1 MANINKHHSNEWRRT
16 FGNIGSGL
24 LKDLGTATRMSLSD
38 MAPGTFGAISS
49 SAQVMRD
56 ARESVS
62 QMRTQVTQQGRAL
75 KRTLTGRDAARTIND
90 AFNDIREGT
99 FDMGKI
105 TGEAYDTM
113 DYFDSQIDQY
123 DMDMAN
129 SDDPDMLA
137 MTESKKNTALI
148 GRAITQ
154 GNAATIEGL
163 DRMTTTLANVQM
175 KATDAQTKQ
184 LQQIMLTSAGQT
196 NAKLLGISSKI
207 DAVNSNLMAIMDFHR
222 KNTAILNKSTME
234 YQKSTTMMLGQI
246 GQGMAEIRD
255 FLQFQR
261 DLIEKQ
267 NQPQHS
273 ARKRSQLFDF
283 SSGFNASDYVDM
295 VKKNFKTSSVGLN
308 AGMYSMMLPMMMMGG
323 ESPIAMAMS
332 MVLPNLIP
340 SNMRKS
346 IGRFDKSISH
356 GIDNALRGL
365 GRWRNSS
372 NDFKKMIGEIFG
384 IREESLFK
392 GIDTSN
398 FKKDSMGWNG
408 IAQKTLVE
416 VIPGYLA
423 RIESA
428 LTKQDERFFDME
440 KGKFRTRRSLEREYK
455 ETHRNALQW
464 SANDL
469 TDQVKRMVGGDTANR
484 ERIMDAVSALYMR
497 ALRDPEHVDMRAT
510 LRQIEQ
516 VMKRSNRYGTSGGF
530 TNKEIHDV
538 QRAFK
543 DAIGSAKNDI
553 RDVQDMFDA
562 AGAYRNLFNE
572 EGRDTDHLHN
582 FGNVFAERR
591 EFVRNNTSWEA
602 MTSFEKEKYKKEHDK
617 WLEAERKR
625 SSSGDNSEYNWFY
638 FQNEV
643 DKEVNKYFKK
653 LGLDK
658 LAAKA
663 NRATNAVSGKIDSA
677 SDWIYSRSLGSA
689 DSADISFVD
698 DLFKKSGDKALF
710 TNISDATTAGI
721 ARGLRASGGNK
732 EIVSRLDKIVYGVQS
747 MTNIMRNGFFG
758 SSKGNRRRG
767 RHNVRSNTRRQ
778 QSRVNQTI
786 HSTTNNLNDVV
797 NMPTSQIEHDAR
809 ETNAMVSTALVPRGN
824 ATMIHESDED
834 DEAGPNNALMERMED
849 NENSLKALVVSLNN
863 NFLKPVIGGIFGKDG
878 FFRRIFTNDTVK
890 KFIKSLFDE
899 DEGVFG
905 SVTSWAKERKA
916 GLRHLID
923 GKGFTRRDGT
933 EVASNRAGSLFG
945 KISSGYHFVR
955 SNTMKYLFGDDYANN
970 ETYQKYLSWTAG
982 KSGDNIAGFNID
994 DDNAGPGAIGAAVND
1009 ITDELAEKGSKIVE
1023 ATVGGDDA
1031 PKKIESSYKKASQ
1044 SFMQKMKEFLPVGLA
1059 GAGIGAAVG
1068 FSTMLHGTGL
1078 LGGLFLPGGP
1088 VGGAVLGI
1096 AGSLLSRSEKFKDF
1110 LFGKEDDNGKRVGGI
1125 ITEKQREAF
1134 KKSLPLVVGSAT
1146 VGAITSIAK
1155 GAVGLGGNGLLFG
1168 TLLPGGPLG
1177 GAILGLGMGLLKN
1190 NDRFNEILWGKQ
1202 NKDGTRGKGIL
1213 TGANSMWKKV
1223 MESSGDFIKGGAGG
1237 ILAGLGTGFA
1247 LSKMG
1252 ILGGALAAGGPV
1264 MWGLTGLG
1272 IGIAS
1277 QTEKFKALLFG
1288 DKDEEGHRTGD
1299 GLLSK
1304 AANMLSINV
1313 FEPIRESLQYHAED
1327 FAYFL
1332 KKNISYPFREAF
1344 GPIADS
1350 LHTIKVDIK
1359 DAIRNAFNNIATTV
1373 SGAFKIAIK
1382 DLFGPITSGIGKLG
1396 KGAVS
1401 VATTGLKFTLLPVSG
1416 GLNLLK
1422 LMTGSIRNRARKDEK
1437 KTLLSFEGL
1446 RTMLGGAWDEAKARN
1461 AAIAE
1466 EGGFGGPLG
1475 GLNRLATFGLN
1486 LFGGFNTAWGAAKQ
1500 GYRDEMA
1507 AQGFNSLGW
1516 RSVDDERKALRKQRK
1531 KALKDRKQW
1540 NQIGAISRDLA
1551 AANGYANIKL
1561 SEAGIDDFK
1570 ARLRREHIDESIINA
1585 IETSDDINELVYH
1598 RGDFKNRLLKGE
1610 EKEQIPSQQAQF
1622 YNTMEEYMKPVY
1634 QYFTKQALEQSLAKK
1649 KKISVEDMSKM
1660 NARLRAV
1667 GLKWSDLGY
1676 NVTEKLDFG
1685 SLSDDQWDAVLNDLE
1700 WDRGAAG
1707 DKKTG
1712 AKKIFEDMLDKMSL
1726 MSDTQL
1732 AQLQADHPGEVSD
1745 NDISKVKR
1753 GDTGIVSDKL
1763 VKIKSKLARYAGIQE
1778 AAKER
1783 REREAAEEAEAGEG
1797 ATSFQDNK
1805 KKEAG
1810 IKDLKDISVGELA
1823 KNTMKKGFDLLGS
1836 LFSSG
1841 KFWAAIGIGAA
1852 LLPFVLKPV
1861 KAILSTLWNKLLY
1874 PHVIKPI
1881 GEHVKKFFTK
1891 TVPEWFG
1898 KVVDFIKEEGPG
1910 LLAKVLDGLELG
1922 LVTVGEYLTKA
1933 TMKIADWIIEKVK
1946 EFFTKE
1952 KQEYESLE
1960 TPEQKA
1966 SWVTKKAGEGGKKI
1980 LTLMDLI
1987 NNPVRFVAN
1996 LIARPIR
2003 EGLFNVVGEKLSP
2016 GLANFGRKASKVV
2029 SIVTNPI
2036 GAAQNAMFN
2045 KAIQVGN
2052 SGLGQ
2057 GPGMMQSDPR
2067 WGNMPIG
2074 IFPNGQVSTMATG
2087 GCGPTALSMIAEGFG
2102 PGTSPIDVANYA
2114 MQNGMISGGG
2124 ATADLFTKGASDM
2137 GLQSHALNKG
2147 SLREAIGSG
2156 QPIIVSGKSA
2166 GNGPYTSAGHIVA
2179 IHGTDARGNAI
2190 VGDPMR
2196 GTRSVPIDQLTSGM
2210 THGWSYSNAGYG
2222 NGPVGYGTLGMV
2234 LNAARF
2240 AKYLVDKKSG
2250 SHGGGGGHFDGYSAP
2265 ASTSSNAAKPSTS
2278 SSAQVKSNLSKY
2290 IAGNNGDGSYS
2301 MSSDKYSGGIGA
2313 TTTSKS
2319 MRAYLAESPSE
2330 VGIDWTSIVN
2340 PDGSLKTN
2348 SSIAAQIQAGYA
2360 INYKENTYAFNI
2372 SRFYTSL
2379 KVADL
2384 KAMAEFHNIYKMTSA
2399 AQAPYIHGNNGDGS
2413 YQLSKGSNSGASI
2426 SYDQALT
2433 NRQNSE
2439 KASALTK
2446 NIKRMSLATNLIG
2459 ATRSLINGGPIGV
2472 ANFAANLGI
2481 KTLITKAGIKGLNYL
2496 TKKKRSGYGIGY
2508 GNTGW
2513 DNRGYSSSS
2522 GGIGSAGVKGGA
2534 ANARTHV
2541 RSTSPTSNIGNLQT
2555 VSRREALTTDLLTD
2569 TRIPLF
2575 AIMYNQFVTSGKF
2588 ADDHVISANEVDM
2601 YSGTDVNGNPVDANW
2616 LMGLGGTGWEGDW
2629 AYKYGFPFY
2638 HTTDDRWGDRSWR
2651 GANVAQRGSDLASL
2665 AMVAT
2670 AFSGNHIHP
2679 AYILDNWIKENP
2691 DWLDSSG
2698 GLNMETVFSNNGS
2711 GFNAMGA
2718 TQKDGKRLGVQRL
2731 ANSSSVL
2738 SALQANKPVV
2748 MTGRRNPNSIFSG
2761 GVGVTGSADDIATVV
2776 GRSSNGAHIAIL
2788 NPHSTLEQN
2797 DVFSTEILK
2806 SMFGPDGADALSAYA
2821 IMNPDGTGIDGPVD
2835 MASLTGGDRDYV
2847 DMKKAKGLAKIL
2859 ALFQNI
2865 AAVASHFFEAA
2876 LGDGK
2881 YRSIFDYNKIEG
2893 DDLNTSATAMSLID
2907 EFGANGSS
2915 GSYSTSGNWSDRG
2928 GPDSKEGM
2936 SNNPYASSSEPLW
2949 YISDPAGYRQ
2959 VSSSNKF
2966 TPTVIARTGNIGA
2979 VGYNKDGP
2987 YYGIGYGN
2995 DAPNRGYSMSRD
3007 NSLGGI
3013 GVKHT
3018 GRDLSKRGYSDST
3031 SGMRSNIR
3039 VAKGTKYAMKYSS
3052 LTSEQ
3057 KTIILEGKC
3066 KSVKTDKS
3074 MVTTAAQSQYL
3085 SGNNSVAKY
3094 YVTIINVPRVTELGP
3109 RMVIRFDPAAS
3120 TATSRSWD
3128 ARINVAGQHGSGK
3141 ISLNDL
3147 NSTMFSNAIDY
3158 ANGESSFVPTVIH
3171 RTGNIGRV
3179 GYGVGGNRRSFNIGY
3194 GPAMVPVKKPA
3205 MVPVKTAQKKVSS
3218 ASALPSAGAGK
3229 YTDKY
3234 RGNLKDR
3241 GYSSSTSGVGGKT
3254 AKFTNAA
3261 DARTGVTINGIET
3274 TPAEI
3279 TELEANGI
3287 TTKEAYGSDS
3297 TGFTSGYWKTVE
3309 HEVDPEEVWKKMTL
3323 FEKLNVI
3330 TEASMARWMG
3340 DSYEDAKKKIILEKY
3355 AAKYGFY
3362 GNTEEVF
3369 VDENGNEI
3377 SGYSIT
3383 TSDGTTY
3390 ADGGAVQSAGTTN
3403 YTPGSGGVDMSG
3415 VPNITNMN
3423 EAYSIL
3429 AGLNLAQKKNNFFH
3443 KVLKGSLAS
3452 KVQDGVLPSI
3462 TLSQA
3467 AIESGWGESGLTT
3480 KANNLFGIKAGS
3492 SWTGATIDMNTGEQ
3506 RADGSR
3512 YTTLAKFRAY
3522 NNWDESIAD
3531 HGQFLKKPRYA
3542 KVISASN
3549 YSDAAYA
3556 LKEAGYATSLDY
3568 PKTLIGT
3575 IEANRL
3581 YSFDKFNP
3589 SAASNDQI
3597 NSQGVIHRTGNIGR
3611 VGYGRGLAAIG
3622 YGGKDWMSVVKTV
3635 KQQLASTGLGY
3646 SQSGYVMLNI
3656 NGNAIRVRRDCSGF
3670 VSACV
3675 TAYTGRIFNCT
3686 SSSLCDT
3693 NSAQLILAGFTR
3705 LPFPGWDQLKEGDI
3719 LCKHGHTEIY
3729 AGTGHMVYSC
3739 GSDRSIRNP
3748 GPGNSG
3754 STAYEVIW
3762 RPAFSGMGTADALM
3776 QARAADTENM
3786 TTVGTPTIGANSI
3799 SAVQES
3805 EEAAIETKKLS
3816 AWEKLANVLDQHFG
3830 SSAIG
3835 FGSPQSYFSRTL
3847 GGGLTA
3853 GYGPSRSPL
3862 GNYFHRGIDIGAAY
3876 GRPVTSPVSG
3886 TVVASGYD
3894 PAGYGNYT
3902 VVQDRA
3908 GNAHVFGHMGQTVGY
3923 GIGTA
3928 IGRGMPLG
3936 TIGMTGN
3943 TTGPHLHYE
3952 IRKNGSA
3959 FSTMDPTKFNYKT
3972 LSASGSGMKVAP
3984 GSAVGGNTA
3993 KDFTAEVR
4001 AAESNAKNTD
4011 SISKQMGN
4019 VVSLLGATGEGLGN
4033 NTKSMADKLDTLI
4046 TLWQEYTKI
4055 SVANANAQLAALK
4068 SGNGSSEKKEGES
4081 SGDNKSGSGT
4091 KDVVS
4096 TNANQQQQQQPA
4108 SSGATQ
4114 PQQPQQQQPAG
4125 NGIGYGIGYG
4135 DGTNGMYSGTAQN
4148 SQSLST
4154 LSSYHRMIAGK

>member
-184 LQQIMLTSAGQT
+184 LQQIMLTNAGQT

-283 SSGFNASDYVDM
+283 SSGFNASDYIDM

-332 MVLPNLIP
+332 MVLPNLVP

-497 ALRDPEHVDMRAT
+497 ALRDPENVDMRAT

-572 EGRDTDHLHN
+572 EGRNTDHLHN

-698 DLFKKSGDKALF
+698 DLFKKSSDKALF

-732 EIVSRLDKIVYGVQS
+732 EIVSRLDKLVYGVQS

-786 HSTTNNLNDVV
+786 RSTTNNLNDVV
-797 NMPTSQIEHDAR
+797 DMPASQIEHDAR

-824 ATMIHESDED
+824 ATMVHGDEED
-834 DEAGPNNALMERMED
+834 DAAGPSRALMERMED

-863 NFLKPVIGGIFGKDG
+863 NFLKPIVGGIFGKDG
-878 FFRRIFTNDTVK
+878 FFKRIFTNDTVRN
-890 KFIKSLFDE
+890 FIKSLFDE
-899 DEGVFG
+899 KEGVFG
-905 SVTSWAKERKA
+905 SVTSWAKDRKA
-916 GLRHLID
+916 ALKHLID
-923 GKGFTRRDGT
+923 GKGYTRRDGT
-933 EVASNRAGSLFG
+933 VVGDSNNSVFG
-945 KISSGYHFVR
+945 HLSRGYNFVH
-955 SNTMKYLFGDDYANN
+955 SNTMKYLFGDDFENN
-970 ETYQKYLSWTAG
+970 ATYQKYLGWTG
-982 KSGDNIAGFNID
+982 KRRGRAATINTGSDPILAEAEAIYAKLGDDVTQKKNLKKKIDDYKKAKAENPERAAMLGERMRSLAINIQDDVGRRNIAGFNID
-994 DDNAGPGAIGAAVND
+994 IGAGGASGSNSLPAVINDVAEKIAVKGNQLIEATFGSDNAPDKLQA
-1009 ITDELAEKGSKIVE
+1009 
-1023 ATVGGDDA
+1023 
-1031 PKKIESSYKKASQ
+1031 SYKKASK
-1044 SFMQKMKEFLPVGLA
+1044 SFMDRLKDFLPVGIA
-1059 GAGIGAAVG
+1059 GAGIGAIVG
-1068 FSTMLHGTGL
+1068 TSTMLHGTGL
-1078 LGGLFLPGGP
+1078 LGSLFLPASP

-1096 AGSLLSRSEKFKDF
+1096 ATALLSRSEKFKNF
-1110 LFGKEDDNGKRVGGI
+1110 LFGEEKDGKRVGGI

-1155 GAVGLGGNGLLFG
+1155 GAVGLGGNGILLG
-1168 TLLPGGPLG
+1168 GLLPAGPLG
-1177 GAILGLGMGLLKN
+1177 GAILGLGLGLLKN

-1277 QTEKFKALLFG
+1277 QTERFKTLLFG
-1288 DKDEEGHRTGD
+1288 DKDDEAGHRTGD

-1327 FAYFL
+1327 FAVFL

-1359 DAIRNAFNNIATTV
+1359 DAIRNAFNNIASTV
-1373 SGAFKIAIK
+1373 GGAFKIAIK

-1401 VATTGLKFTLLPVSG
+1401 VATAGLKFTLLPVSG
-1416 GLNLLK
+1416 GLNLMK

-1466 EGGFGGPLG
+1466 EGGFGGPFG

-1507 AQGFNSLGW
+1507 AQGFNSFGW

-1540 NQIGAISRDLA
+1540 NKIGAISKELA
-1551 AANGYANIKL
+1551 ASNGYANLRL

-1570 ARLRREHIDESIINA
+1570 AQLKRAGVDSSIIDS

-1598 RGDFKNRLLKGE
+1598 RGDFKNRLLEGK

-1622 YNTMEEYMKPVY
+1622 YNTMSEYMKPVY
-1634 QYFTKQALEQSLAKK
+1634 RFFTQRALEQSLERK
-1649 KKISVEDMSKM
+1649 KKINIDDMREM
-1660 NARLRAV
+1660 NARMRAV
-1667 GLKWSDLGY
+1667 GLTWSDLGY
-1676 NVTEKLDFG
+1676 NITEKLDFG
-1685 SLSDDQWDAVLNDLE
+1685 SMSGAEFDSLLNDIETEKGLE
-1700 WDRGAAG
+1700 STSKRSVNE
-1707 DKKTG
+1707 
-1712 AKKIFEDMLDKMSL
+1712 ILESMLNIQIS
-1726 MSDTQL
+1726 
-1732 AQLQADHPGEVSD
+1732 QLQADHPGEVSED
-1745 NDISKVKR
+1745 DIKKAR
-1753 GDTGIVSDKL
+1753 QGDTSFVSDKL
-1763 VKIKSKLARYAGIQE
+1763 GKAKSKLMRIAKISEISKARRQ
-1778 AAKER
+1778 KE
-1783 REREAAEEAEAGEG
+1783 EEEEKAAAEGAE
-1797 ATSFQDNK
+1797 SFQDEEDE
-1805 KKEAG
+1805 KKEATIHG
-1810 IKDLKDISVGELA
+1810 LGDKQTVFELLKDKG
-1823 KNTMKKGFDLLGS
+1823 KGFLESVFGFFGKIFSNPWLLTGGVVATAV
-1836 LFSSG
+1836 L
-1841 KFWAAIGIGAA
+1841 AP
-1852 LLPFVLKPV
+1852 LLKPIGSFLKTV
-1861 KAILSTLWNKLLY
+1861 WDKFLY
-1874 PHVIKPI
+1874 PHVVKPV
-1881 GEHVKKFFTK
+1881 GAYLQKFFTE
-1891 TVPEWFG
+1891 TVPVWFD
-1898 KVVDFIKEEGPG
+1898 KASTFLMDHLDELTDAI
-1910 LLAKVLDGLELG
+1910 AKGVEISAEVIGEIVSN
-1922 LVTVGEYLTKA
+1922 LVK
-1933 TMKIADWIIEKVK
+1933 KIADKVADAVLNTYDEAKGDIKDWKNKSSNEKK
-1946 EFFTKE
+1946 QTAFKWFTKAQGLQD
-1952 KQEYESLE
+1952 KKSLYDKI
-1960 TPEQKA
+1960 PII
-1966 SWVTKKAGEGGKKI
+1966 GGFRKG
-1980 LTLMDLI
+1980 LRSGAYT
-1987 NNPVRFVAN
+1987 FAN
-1996 LIARPIR
+1996 DW
-2003 EGLFNVVGEKLSP
+2003 FGEKGVKAVDIGESVVEN
-2016 GLANFGRKASKVV
+2016 GLLNTISSTIIDNYISKH
-2029 SIVTNPI
+2029 TN
-2036 GAAQNAMFN
+2036 GY
-2045 KAIQVGN
+2045 
-2052 SGLGQ
+2052 
-2057 GPGMMQSDPR
+2057 GPGIMQSDPR

-2074 IFPNGQVSTMATG
+2074 VFPNGQVSTMATG
-2087 GCGPTALSMIAEGFG
+2087 GCGPTALSMIAQGFG
-2102 PGTSPIDVANYA
+2102 PGTSPIDVASYA
-2114 MQNGMISGGG
+2114 MQNGMIQGGG

-2147 SLREAIGSG
+2147 SLRKAIGSG
-2156 QPIIVSGKSA
+2156 QPVIVSGKSA

-2179 IHGTDARGNAI
+2179 VHGTDARGNAI

-2222 NGPVGYGTLGMV
+2222 PGYGMSTDKTL
-2234 LNAARF
+2234 
-2240 AKYLVDKKSG
+2240 
-2250 SHGGGGGHFDGYSAP
+2250 
-2265 ASTSSNAAKPSTS
+2265 
-2278 SSAQVKSNLSKY
+2278 
-2290 IAGNNGDGSYS
+2290 
-2301 MSSDKYSGGIGA
+2301 GGIGV
-2313 TTTSKS
+2313 TSTSKP
-2319 MRAYLAESPSE
+2319 MRAYLADAPKET
-2330 VGIDWTSIVN
+2330 GINWTETVN
-2340 PDGSLKTN
+2340 PDGNLKTN
-2348 SSIAAQIQAGYA
+2348 SKIAAMIQAGYA
-2360 INYKENTYAFNI
+2360 INYKDNTYAFNVNK
-2372 SRFYTSL
+2372 FYTGL

-2384 KAMAEFHNIYKMTSA
+2384 KAMADFHNKYSRISA
-2399 AQAPYIHGNNGDGS
+2399 AQEKYIHGNTGKDNS
-2413 YQLSKGSNSGASI
+2413 YQLSRGANSGGSI
-2426 SYDQALT
+2426 SYDQAVK
-2433 NRQNSE
+2433 NRKNAKRLENSL
-2439 KASALTK
+2439 KFAKTTSILSNVLGFTSALSSGG
-2446 NIKRMSLATNLIG
+2446 IIG
-2459 ATRSLINGGPIGV
+2459 ATR
-2472 ANFAANLGI
+2472 FAA
-2481 KTLITKAGIKGLNYL
+2481 KSAAKHFATKAGLNYL
-2496 TKKKRSGYGIGY
+2496 TNRKKKIGHGIGY
-2508 GNTGW
+2508 GMST
-2513 DNRGYSSSS
+2513 DSSL
-2522 GGIGSAGVKGGA
+2522 GGVSANIKSP
-2534 ANARTHV
+2534 ANARTKV
-2541 RSTSPTSNIGNLQT
+2541 SSSSTMTNLQT
-2555 VSRREALTTDLLTD
+2555 VTRREALTTNLLTD
-2569 TRIPLF
+2569 PRIPLF
-2575 AIMYNQFVTSGKF
+2575 AIMYNQFVASGNYDDNHSITS
-2588 ADDHVISANEVDM
+2588 SEVDA
-2601 YSGTDVNGNPVDANW
+2601 YSGTDVNGNPIDANW
-2616 LMGLGGTGWEGDW
+2616 LMNLGGTGWEGDW

-2638 HTTDDRWGDRSWR
+2638 HTADERWGDKAWR
-2651 GANVAQRGSDLASL
+2651 GSNVAQRGSDLASL

-2670 AFSGNHIHP
+2670 AFSPNRLHP
-2679 AYILDNWIKENP
+2679 GYILDNWIKEMP
-2691 DWLDSSG
+2691 QWVDSSG
-2698 GLNMETVFSNNGS
+2698 GLDMARVFSNNED
-2711 GFNAMGA
+2711 GFNSMGA
-2718 TQKDGKRLGVQRL
+2718 TQIGGKRLGVQTL
-2731 ANSSSVL
+2731 KNPSSML
-2738 SALQANKPVV
+2738 SAMQANKPVV
-2748 MTGRRNPNSIFSG
+2748 LTGNRDKDSIWSG
-2761 GVGVTGSADDIATVV
+2761 GVGSTGTLDDVATVV
-2776 GRSSNGAHIAIL
+2776 GRSANGSHMAIL

-2797 DVFSTEILK
+2797 DVYPADLLK
-2806 SMFGPDGADALSAYA
+2806 AMKILSAYA
-2821 IMNPDGTGIDGPVD
+2821 ISDPEGNGIEGAVD
-2835 MASLTGGDRDYV
+2835 IAGKTGGERDYV
-2847 DMKKAKGLAKIL
+2847 DMKKAKGLGKII

-2865 AAVASHFFEAA
+2865 AAVASHFFDSV
-2876 LGDGK
+2876 LGGTP
-2881 YRSIFDYNKIEG
+2881 YRSIFDYNPIEG
-2893 DDLNTSATAMSLID
+2893 DGYNPGASAAHVLNEYDNDDLLVIGAKDGQNLRDAGFPSSTEGMANKGPYSGKVLWWISAPGGVKATSSNSSSANVNTTINIAAGAGRLLG
-2907 EFGANGSS
+2907 FGPGDGWDDRGYTTSS
-2915 GSYSTSGNWSDRG
+2915 GGIGSVGVKSGPANARTKVFAKGTTYAVPYGSLTAEQKKIITENGLTSYGVMKNTVVTAASISEIQGNWSDKYYVRTFIITPSDG
-2928 GPDSKEGM
+2928 LGVRTVKRF
-2936 SNNPYASSSEPLW
+2936 
-2949 YISDPAGYRQ
+2949 DPAPQNARSLTNQAPKTTIIGPEGTLTG
-2959 VSSSNKF
+2959 SNFNAGAAKF
-2966 TPTVIARTGNIGA
+2966 LDAYDKVTGN
-2979 VGYNKDGP
+2979 
-2987 YYGIGYGN
+2987 
-2995 DAPNRGYSMSRD
+2995 
-3007 NSLGGI
+3007 
-3013 GVKHT
+3013 
-3018 GRDLSKRGYSDST
+3018 
-3031 SGMRSNIR
+3031 
-3039 VAKGTKYAMKYSS
+3039 SS
-3052 LTSEQ
+3052 LTSSAYNAM
-3057 KTIILEGKC
+3057 L
-3066 KSVKTDKS
+3066 VRN
-3074 MVTTAAQSQYL
+3074 L
-3085 SGNNSVAKY
+3085 SSN
-3094 YVTIINVPRVTELGP
+3094 
-3109 RMVIRFDPAAS
+3109 
-3120 TATSRSWD
+3120 
-3128 ARINVAGQHGSGK
+3128 SGK
-3141 ISLNDL
+3141 VLQR
-3147 NSTMFSNAIDY
+3147 Y
-3158 ANGESSFVPTVIH
+3158 
-3171 RTGNIGRV
+3171 GNIGRV

-3205 MVPVKTAQKKVSS
+3205 MVPVKTTQKKVSS
-3218 ASALPSAGAGK
+3218 ASVLPSAGAGK

-3241 GYSSSTSGVGGKT
+3241 GYSNSTSGVGGKT

-3297 TGFTSGYWKTVE
+3297 TGFTSGYWKTIE

-4096 TNANQQQQQQPA
+4096 TNANQQQQQPA